1 MPLHFSLSLVITL
14 LFLLLL
20 HFADTLLSRR
30 LDATFLTLHRRRL
43 SLSCR
48 RISHVMSL
56 HFSWHSHIGSPHFL
70 SSLFHIV
77 TLHCH
82 TLWSHCRTLHW
93 VAALSRTAL
102 PHSVTSLHH
111 SLLRR
116 VATLTHAVFC
126 RTFSH
131 AVFCRTFSLAV
142 HRRTLLCIAAGEKQ
156 NIYYCRINI
165 GLIVDGRVA
174 VGSVPIDNN
183 TVTAMVTTKT
193 ATSYR
198 RGQKSNK

>member
-1 MPLHFSLSLVITL
+1 LCSVASCHCISLSLVVTL

-70 SSLFHIV
+70 SSLFRVV
-77 TLHCH
+77 TSHCH

-116 VATLTHAVFC
+116 VATLSRAVF
-126 RTFSH
+126 RH
-131 AVFCRTFSLAV
+131 TFSLAV
-142 HRRTLLCIAAGEKQ
+142 HRRTLSCIAAGEQQ

-165 GLIVDGRVA
+165 GPIVDGRVA
-174 VGSVPIDNN
+174 VGGVTINNN
-183 TVTAMVTTKT
+183 TVTTMVTTKT
-193 ATSYR
+193 ATSYC